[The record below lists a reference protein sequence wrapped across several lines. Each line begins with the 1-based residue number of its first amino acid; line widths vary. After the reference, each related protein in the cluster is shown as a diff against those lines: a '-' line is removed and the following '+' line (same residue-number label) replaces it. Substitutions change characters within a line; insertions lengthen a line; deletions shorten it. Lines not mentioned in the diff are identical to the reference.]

1 MDQVKFRET
10 RDRLN
15 SDPKTKHYMIKYGD
29 GSWGWGDIHEDSV
42 PPVDEDLEG
51 IETNVV
57 SPDGFENGNL
67 VGFIYISQNCPGIL
81 FYGKR
86 TEEEQKILK
95 YIWKQNHG
103 NSNKESDKDRG

>member
-15 SDPKTKHYMIKYGD
+15 SDPAMKHYMVKYGD
-29 GSWGWGDIHEDSV
+29 GSWAWGDIQEDSI

-57 SPDGFENGNL
+57 SPDGFENGSL
-67 VGFIYISQNCPGIL
+67 IGFIYMSQNCPAVL

-86 TEEEQKILK
+86 TEEEQRILK

-103 NSNKESDKDRG
+103 NSNKEIGKDRG